1 MFIYHYTYLY
11 IMLKQNNILLF
22 VVAAAILTSI
32 TSTIDFAVAQQ
43 QPQEGAA
50 GTTATTANGESII
63 TRDSVTL
70 LLEGKSVNPDGHI
83 HLYDTGKFHIM
94 DGHAAVKIPC
104 NENSEPSL
112 ELLGGV
118 ATDETFMKKLEL
130 HHVANM
136 SQAGQTC
143 MYHSDLESSMGEQ
156 GFLLIDIA
164 LHNPSQQKIT
174 FPEESVAI
182 VSVNEIM
189 KDPSTLPASEGN
201 VPS

>member
-1 MFIYHYTYLY
+1 MFR
-11 IMLKQNNILLF
+11 QNKILLF
-22 VVAAAILTSI
+22 IVVTAILTSI

-43 QPQEGAA
+43 QPQQQQEGTN
-50 GTTATTANGESII
+50 TTATTTTGESII

-94 DGHAAVKIPC
+94 EGHVAVKVPC
-104 NENSEPSL
+104 NENSEPLL

-118 ATDETFMKKLEL
+118 ATQETFMKKLEL

-136 SQAGQTC
+136 SQPGQTC
-143 MYHSDLESSMGEQ
+143 MYHSDLASAMGEK
-156 GFLLIDIA
+156 GYLLIDLA

-174 FPEESVAI
+174 FPAESVAI

-189 KDPSTLPASEGN
+189 KDPHTLPASEGN

>member
-1 MFIYHYTYLY
+1 MYTQNK
-11 IMLKQNNILLF
+11 MLVFF
-22 VVAAAILTSI
+22 VLTAAILTSI
-32 TSTIDFAVAQQ
+32 TSTINFAVAQQ
-43 QPQEGAA
+43 QQQQEGTAS
-50 GTTATTANGESII
+50 TATTTGESII

-70 LLEGKSVNPDGHI
+70 LLEGKSINPDSHI

-104 NENSEPSL
+104 NDKSEPLL

-118 ATDETFMKKLEL
+118 ATNQTFMKKLDL

-136 SQAGQTC
+136 SQAGQNC
-143 MYHSDLESSMGEQ
+143 MYHSDLGSVMGEK

-174 FPEESVAI
+174 FPAESLAI

-189 KDPSTLPASEGN
+189 KDPGKLPASEGN
-201 VPS
+201 IPS

>member
-1 MFIYHYTYLY
+1 MY
-11 IMLKQNNILLF
+11 IQNKMLLF
-22 VVAAAILTSI
+22 FVTAAILTSI

-43 QPQEGAA
+43 QQEG
-50 GTTATTANGESII
+50 TATGTPTSTLTGESII
-63 TRDSVTL
+63 TRDSVAF
-70 LLEGKSVNPDGHI
+70 LLEGKSVNPSGHI

-94 DGHAAVKIPC
+94 DGHVAVKIPC
-104 NENSEPSL
+104 TENSEPLL
-112 ELLGGV
+112 ELQGGV
-118 ATDETFMKKLEL
+118 ATDQTTMRPLEI

-136 SQAGQTC
+136 SQPGQTC
-143 MYHSDLESSMGEQ
+143 MYHSDLQSAMGEQ

-164 LHNPSQQKIT
+164 LYNPSQQKIT

-189 KDPSTLPASEGN
+189 RDPNTLPASEGN

>member
-1 MFIYHYTYLY
+1 MHT
-11 IMLKQNNILLF
+11 QNNLLLF
-22 VVAAAILTSI
+22 FIMAAALLTSI
-32 TSTIDFAVAQQ
+32 TSTTNFSLAQQ
-43 QPQEGAA
+43 EIQPQQQERTAS
-50 GTTATTANGESII
+50 TTTTTGESII

-104 NENSEPSL
+104 NENSEPLL

-118 ATDETFMKKLEL
+118 ATQETFMKKLEL
-130 HHVANM
+130 HHVVNI
-136 SQAGQTC
+136 STPGQNC
-143 MYHSDLESSMGEQ
+143 MYHSDLESAMGEE
-156 GFLLIDIA
+156 GFLLIDLA

-174 FPEESVAI
+174 FPAESVAI

-189 KDPSTLPASEGN
+189 KDPNTLPPSEGN
-201 VPS
+201 VPN

>member
-1 MFIYHYTYLY
+1 MYT
-11 IMLKQNNILLF
+11 QNKILLVFF
-22 VVAAAILTSI
+22 VIAAILTSI
-32 TSTIDFAVAQQ
+32 TSTTINYALAQQ
-43 QPQEGAA
+43 QQPA
-50 GTTATTANGESII
+50 GSTTEESII
-63 TRDSVTL
+63 TRDSITV
-70 LLEGKSVNPDGHI
+70 LLEDKSVNPDGHI

-104 NENSEPSL
+104 NENSEPL
-112 ELLGGV
+112 VELLGGV

-136 SQAGQTC
+136 SNPGQAC
-143 MYHSDLESSMGEQ
+143 MYHSDLGSVMGEK

-164 LHNPSQQKIT
+164 LHNPSNQRIT

-189 KDPSTLPASEGN
+189 KDPATLPTAEGN